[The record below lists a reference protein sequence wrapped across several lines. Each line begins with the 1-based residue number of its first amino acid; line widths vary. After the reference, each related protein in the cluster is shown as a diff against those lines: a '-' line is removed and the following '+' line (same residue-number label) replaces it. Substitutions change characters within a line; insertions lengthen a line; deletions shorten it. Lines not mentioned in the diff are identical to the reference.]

1 MVNVPETQWPPCTVI
16 RVEAGSRVRAVKVHE
31 IPARAPLQ
39 VSAGQRVTVGE
50 RDTHWPAFVF
60 VTADSGAG
68 WVPSRYL
75 GPDGTVLTPYDTT
88 ELPTAAGDLL
98 TVLAQDDESGW
109 LWVRAA
115 DGREGWVPI
124 DTVEPVP

>member
-1 MVNVPETQWPPCTVI
+1 M
-16 RVEAGSRVRAVKVHE
+16 AAVRAVKAHA
-31 IPARAPLQ
+31 IPDRAPLR
-39 VSAGQRVTVGE
+39 VSPGQRVTVGE
-50 RDTHWPAFVF
+50 HDTHWPAFVF
-60 VTADSGAG
+60 VTADNGSG

-88 ELPTAAGDLL
+88 ELPTVAGDLL
-98 TVLAQDDESGW
+98 TVLARDDESGW

-115 DGREGWVPI
+115 EGREGWVPI